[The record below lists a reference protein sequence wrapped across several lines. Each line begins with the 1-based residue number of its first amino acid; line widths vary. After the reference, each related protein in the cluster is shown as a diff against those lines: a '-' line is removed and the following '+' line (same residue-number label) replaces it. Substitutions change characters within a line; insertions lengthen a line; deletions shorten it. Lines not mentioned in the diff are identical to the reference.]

1 MKYASETL
9 VSSEKSQAEIK
20 TTLQKYGATKYA
32 YYEDEDKAGIRCE
45 MQSRQL
51 QFIVTLPSR
60 TSAEFIYAGEGTRRK
75 VRDIQTQ
82 HKFWEQACRQKWR
95 ALALIIK
102 AKMVAVESGIVTFEQ
117 EFLEHILLPSGQT
130 VGEYIRPQ
138 IEVAYASGTMPKL
151 LPGIGET
158 GLVS

>member
-45 MQSRQL
+45 MQGRQL
-51 QFIVTLPSR
+51 QFIVTLPNR
-60 TSAEFIYAGEGTRRK
+60 TADEFIYAGEGTRRK
-75 VRDIQTQ
+75 VRDVQAQ

-117 EFLEHILLPSGQT
+117 EFLSHILLNDGRT
-130 VGEYIRPQ
+130 VADHALPVIA
-138 IEVAYASGTMPKL
+138 EVYKTGRIKPLLL
-151 LPGIGET
+151 LPP
-158 GLVS
+158 SSNQ

>member
-20 TTLQKYGATKYA
+20 TTLQKYGASKYA

-45 MQSRQL
+45 MQGRQL
-51 QFIVTLPSR
+51 QFIVILPNR
-60 TSAEFIYAGEGTRRK
+60 TNDEFVYVGEGTRRR

-117 EFLEHILLPSGQT
+117 EFLEHILLPTGQT
-130 VGEYIRPQ
+130 VGEFIRPQ
-138 IEVAYASGTMPKL
+138 IAVAYQSGKMPKL

-158 GLVS
+158 GSIN